1 MPVVQLKGL
10 NSLTKTLADGRR
22 VTYWY
27 AWKGGPRLPGRPGS
41 KDFMAAY
48 MAALTDRKMP
58 KASTLAALA
67 LRYKASPEFTK
78 NALST
83 KAEWSRWLDRINDDE
98 IGQLTF
104 RALDDRR
111 VKADLLEWRDQW
123 ADRPRSADY
132 AMQVL
137 SRVLSWAVSRGELA
151 YNHAAGAEQ
160 LSGGNRSDQI
170 WTPAEVDAYVAEAKS
185 PEVGFIVRLAC
196 LTGLRRE
203 DLTSLAW
210 GHVGEVA
217 IVKPTN
223 KSRGRKIARIPI
235 LAETRALLDEIK
247 TQQVRRHAEL
257 CTAAAKKGRQ
267 SPPNCLTVL
276 SSTRGKPWSVDGLEH
291 QVIDTK
297 GRAGVKKRLHDA
309 RGTFATRLRKAG
321 LTAPQIASVMAW
333 EEARVTQLLA
343 TYVDNDAIIQG
354 IAEQIAKNESGT

>member
-123 ADRPRSADY
+123 ADRPRSADFQPGVGVRQRPGWRPPRRP
-132 AMQVL
+132 AG
-137 SRVLSWAVSRGELA
+137 WCLA
-151 YNHAAGAEQ
+151 APC
-160 LSGGNRSDQI
+160 
-170 WTPAEVDAYVAEAKS
+170 TPSQAQH
-185 PEVGFIVRLAC
+185 
-196 LTGLRRE
+196 T
-203 DLTSLAW
+203 
-210 GHVGEVA
+210 
-217 IVKPTN
+217 
-223 KSRGRKIARIPI
+223 
-235 LAETRALLDEIK
+235 
-247 TQQVRRHAEL
+247 
-257 CTAAAKKGRQ
+257 
-267 SPPNCLTVL
+267 
-276 SSTRGKPWSVDGLEH
+276 
-291 QVIDTK
+291 
-297 GRAGVKKRLHDA
+297 
-309 RGTFATRLRKAG
+309 
-321 LTAPQIASVMAW
+321 
-333 EEARVTQLLA
+333 
-343 TYVDNDAIIQG
+343 
-354 IAEQIAKNESGT
+354 